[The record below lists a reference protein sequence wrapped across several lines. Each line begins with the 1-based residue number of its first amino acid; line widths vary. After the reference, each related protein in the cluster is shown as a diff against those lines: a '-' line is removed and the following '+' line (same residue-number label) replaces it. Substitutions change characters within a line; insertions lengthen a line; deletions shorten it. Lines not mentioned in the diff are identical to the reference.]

1 MQSTSHSKFNVLFIL
16 QLLVQSDS
24 QQKYLWK
31 IKASDLDILTN
42 VKTLVSSI
50 REIDATITV
59 KGLKVALLWNNNNR
73 SE

>member
-16 QLLVQSDS
+16 QLLVQGDS

-42 VKTLVSSI
+42 VKTLVSSLSA
-50 REIDATITV
+50 R
-59 KGLKVALLWNNNNR
+59 
-73 SE
+73 